1 VDRVVVSQQV
11 EKIETAT
18 AWFSL
23 GCCKVETE
31 NRYVVRV
38 ADRDGGDTLLVAD
51 EDSSWCMRNP
61 CLFCDCICWCC
72 HSNCSSRRPFTLTL
86 TAESLDGPMVLEMER
101 PCASDCLPCCLQ
113 SISVRDQSGF
123 LGSVQQKTT
132 CVPPCTMC
140 GQFEVCNKDKEA
152 IYIINTPC
160 VLTTCCC
167 TEVAFTILDMQG
179 EEVGEI
185 AKQASNIAKESF
197 TDADRFYI
205 IFPPNCNPQM
215 KAVLLGAV
223 FLFDYLFY
231 ED

>member
-1 VDRVVVSQQV
+1 MTNVVTKQPRAGGTSSHPLEGFLGGVDRVVVSQQV

-38 ADRDGGDTLLVAD
+38 ADRDGGDTLLVAG

-101 PCASDCLPCCLQ
+101 PCASDCL
-113 SISVRDQSGF
+113 
-123 LGSVQQKTT
+123 
-132 CVPPCTMC
+132 
-140 GQFEVCNKDKEA
+140 
-152 IYIINTPC
+152 
-160 VLTTCCC
+160 
-167 TEVAFTILDMQG
+167 
-179 EEVGEI
+179 
-185 AKQASNIAKESF
+185 
-197 TDADRFYI
+197 
-205 IFPPNCNPQM
+205 
-215 KAVLLGAV
+215 
-223 FLFDYLFY
+223 
-231 ED
+231 